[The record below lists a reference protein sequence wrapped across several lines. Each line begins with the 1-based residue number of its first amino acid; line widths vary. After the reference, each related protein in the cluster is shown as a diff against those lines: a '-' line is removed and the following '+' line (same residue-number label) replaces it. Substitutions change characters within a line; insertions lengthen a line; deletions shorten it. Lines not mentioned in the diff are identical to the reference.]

1 MTLRVIELFAGIGA
15 QTTALKRLGIEH
27 EVVAICEIDKHAI
40 KSYTALHGETPNL
53 GDITKVERLPDCD
66 LLTYSF
72 PCLRGDMNITTDK
85 GDKKIKDV
93 VVGDRVL
100 TLSGGYNSVIAT
112 KEAGIKGTLEVRTAI
127 GTVVCTH
134 DHMILT
140 RYKMMGKSKRKFT
153 QPYWCPA
160 AALTK
165 DNYVCMPI
173 NKTEKL
179 PVWDGIISVWGDRY
193 RCEYKN
199 KIKPMLADKRFWRMC
214 GRWLGDGWTVGGT
227 RAVICCGLCEVD
239 EVKNELDGL
248 YHYNLCEEGPI
259 FKFHIPDLELT
270 HFLNQFGKGAKNK
283 IIPQFVLD
291 LPVELLKEFI
301 EGYISADG
309 SISDG
314 IIRISTISENISR
327 SLVQAVAKAYG
338 RPARVYFSNY
348 REDGVI
354 EGRTVHTNPIYQIVW
369 KVQKG
374 TQDEQFVEDGLVWT
388 AIKSVN
394 TLNPTQTFDISVDDD
409 PTFVA
414 NNILVHNCT
423 DLSMAGNRQGMARG
437 SDTRSGLLW
446 EVERL
451 LIDMRERESLPDV
464 LLMENVDAIL
474 FKANKP
480 AFDEWIRSLSEMG
493 YTSSYKVLNSTQFD
507 VPQNRKRCFM
517 ISMRNG
523 RLFDFPDPIPQTRR
537 LIDLLETDADEKYC
551 VPEKTVQ
558 SLVAHR
564 KRHEEKGNGFGFKV
578 TDPCSQSASSITS
591 RTGHGNETYV
601 PSVIGEVEAPY
612 DMARRVY
619 DPLGVAPT
627 VNTRGDASRCT
638 KIAVYPCL
646 TPERSEKQ
654 QNGRRF
660 KNDGEP
666 SFTLTAMDRHGI
678 AIAQNIEKGYIE
690 GYAGDGIDLIA
701 PTAKNRR
708 GRCQPER
715 SYTLQAGNG
724 AGVIVGEERE
734 LRIRRLTPRECW
746 RLQDFSD
753 EQFDKASK
761 VVSEA
766 QLYKQA
772 GNSITVRVLMEIFR
786 KVYQEEGARV
796 PTLFSFG
803 SASASEPQ
811 SQPLSRE

>member
-1 MTLRVIELFAGIGA
+1 MIRIVELFSGIGA
-15 QTTALKRLGIEH
+15 QRSALDRLGMKYEA
-27 EVVAICEIDKHAI
+27 VAMCEIDKHAI
-40 KSYTALHGETPNL
+40 ASYTAIHGETPNL
-53 GDITKVERLPDCD
+53 GDIKNVTSLPDCD

-248 YHYNLCEEGPI
+248 YHYNLCEEGPV

-270 HFLNQFGKGAKNK
+270 HFLNQFGKNAKNK

-374 TQDEQFVEDGLVWT
+374 TQDKQFVEDGLVWT

-423 DLSMAGNRQGMARG
+423 DLSMAGNRKGMARG
-437 SDTRSGLLW
+437 SGTRSGLLW

-451 LIDMRERESLPDV
+451 LHGMQAENRLPDV

-480 AFDEWIRSLSEMG
+480 AFDDWVRSLSEMG
-493 YTSSYKVLNSTQFD
+493 YTSSYKVLNSTEFD

-517 ISMRNG
+517 VSMLNG
-523 RLFDFPDPIPQTRR
+523 RRIEFPEPIPQTRR
-537 LIDLLETDADEKYC
+537 LIDLLEENVDEKYFIS
-551 VPEKTVQ
+551 EETVQ
-558 SLVAHR
+558 TLVAHR
-564 KRHEEKGNGFGFKV
+564 KRHEAKGNGFGFKV
-578 TDPCSQSASSITS
+578 TDPQGNASSLTAKK
-591 RTGHGNETYV
+591 GHGNETYV
-601 PSVIGEVEAPY
+601 PIELKVIGSTGESFESKA
-612 DMARRVY
+612 RVY
-619 DPLGVAPT
+619 DPDGLAPAIT
-627 VNTRGDASRCT
+627 CRGDASQCT
-638 KIAVYPCL
+638 KVAVYPCL
-646 TPERSEKQ
+646 TPDRLKKS

-660 KNDGEP
+660 KEDGEP
-666 SFTLTAMDRHGI
+666 SFTLTAMDKHGI
-678 AIAQNIEKGYIE
+678 LLDE
-690 GYAGDGIDLIA
+690 
-701 PTAKNRR
+701 P
-708 GRCQPER
+708 
-715 SYTLQAGNG
+715 
-724 AGVIVGEERE
+724 
-734 LRIRRLTPRECW
+734 LRIRRLTPKECW
-746 RLQDFSD
+746 RLQDFTD
-753 EQFDKASK
+753 AQYDKASE

-766 QLYKQA
+766 QLYRQA
-772 GNSITVRVLMEIFR
+772 GNSITVRILMEIFR
-786 KVYQEEGARV
+786 KVYTEGGVRT
-796 PTLFSFG
+796 PTLGSFS
-803 SASASEPQ
+803 P
-811 SQPLSRE
+811 